1 MSTNRIL
8 LVDDDANILAGYE
21 RSLRRKFNVCTAQ
34 SGDRGLSL
42 IDEEG
47 PFSVVVAD
55 MQMPGMNGVQFLRKA
70 QDKAPE
76 SVRLMLTGNSD
87 QQTVADAVNQDQ
99 LILAAIVSST
109 E

>member
-1 MSTNRIL
+1 METVFFMSTNRIL

-21 RSLRRKFNVCTAQ
+21 RSLRRKFNIRTAQ

-42 IDEEG
+42 IDEDG

-55 MQMPGMNGVQFLRKA
+55 MQMPGMNGVQFLRKT

-76 SVRLMLTGNSD
+76 SVRLMLTGKSD
-87 QQTVADAVNQDQ
+87 QQTVSEAVNQGH
-99 LILAAIVSST
+99 VF
-109 E
+109 